1 MNDAFV
7 KLHPF
12 SGIIYFAAVIGF
24 SMLFMNPVCI
34 LISLS
39 CAILNAALIN
49 GKKALAFTARFIF
62 PMITAVV
69 IINPVFNHRGAT
81 IITYLPWNNPLT
93 LESVLY
99 GAASA
104 VMIST
109 VALWFS
115 CVNRVITSDKVVY
128 LFGRITPSLSLVLS
142 MALRFIPCFT
152 AQFKQT
158 REAQATFSING
169 RQTLTGRFKA
179 AVGVFSVMV
188 SRSMENAVETS
199 DSMKSRGY
207 GLKGR
212 TAFSPFRFYKQDAAV
227 LAVVLTESGA
237 LLALLLC
244 GKLPFRYFP
253 SVHGE
258 LTDGFAILYYCL
270 YAALLLTPLF
280 ILLGEGIKWKRLQSN
295 I

>member
-1 MNDAFV
+1 
-7 KLHPF
+7 
-12 SGIIYFAAVIGF
+12 
-24 SMLFMNPVCI
+24 
-34 LISLS
+34 
-39 CAILNAALIN
+39 
-49 GKKALAFTARFIF
+49 
-62 PMITAVV
+62 
-69 IINPVFNHRGAT
+69 
-81 IITYLPWNNPLT
+81 
-93 LESVLY
+93 
-99 GAASA
+99 
-104 VMIST
+104 MIST

-142 MALRFIPCFT
+142 MALRFIPRFT

-158 REAQATFSING
+158 REAQAAFSING

-179 AVGVFSVMV
+179 AVCVFSVMV

-244 GKLPFRYFP
+244 GKLPFRYYP

-258 LTDGFAILYYCL
+258 LTDGFAILFYCL